1 MRNMRGGIGS
11 PRLFVLPS
19 AFQQGQQ
26 VDLRYC
32 FGLN

>member
-1 MRNMRGGIGS
+1 MRNMTGRVGA

-19 AFQQGQQ
+19 AFQQGQP